1 MSRTYSVFTDPG
13 LKAPAFDLPVANPE
27 ADGREESRRTLSDF
41 DEAIALVVVF
51 TCNHCPYAQHVEDS
65 LIAIAREYRNS
76 GVEFVAI
83 SSNDPEQY
91 PEDSFAS
98 MAERAK
104 SRGYPF
110 PYLFDESQD
119 IAKAFGAVCTPDI
132 FVFGAERKLVYHGR
146 IDGTRPGEGKSD
158 GSELR
163 SALDSLLASGV
174 VTQEQRPSIGC
185 NIKWKS
191 GNAPPVS
198 AGALPAEAAR

>member
-1 MSRTYSVFTDPG
+1 MTDLG
-13 LKAPAFDLPVANPE
+13 LRAPAFDLPAANPD
-27 ADGREESRRTLSDF
+27 ADGRENSSRSLGDF
-41 DEAIALVVVF
+41 DDAIVLVVVF
-51 TCNHCPYAQHVEDS
+51 TCNHCPYALHVEDS

-110 PYLFDESQD
+110 PYLFDESQEV
-119 IAKAFGAVCTPDI
+119 ARAYGAVCTPDI
-132 FVFGAERKLVYHGR
+132 YVFDSERRLAYHGR

-163 SALDSLLASGV
+163 SALDELLASGV
-174 VTQEQRPSIGC
+174 VSQQQRPSMGC
-185 NIKWKS
+185 NIKWKA

-198 AGALPAEAAR
+198 AGSIPAESAR